1 MKMNYKLFALVLLS
15 LFIYSKESKA
25 LKVTFGTKCHPDG
38 KGSCVGERG
47 MCLIIEIKPNTA
59 LAKYPD
65 PGTMLGDDM
74 AYGEM
79 TINGDHTIQL
89 DVIAQHSDVTIDDH
103 FTIEQPIELPDDV
116 CQQLGCKSLTLQPGV
131 YQVDYAACRLGT
143 IMIDMMMK

>member
-1 MKMNYKLFALVLLS
+1 
-15 LFIYSKESKA
+15 
-25 LKVTFGTKCHPDG
+25 
-38 KGSCVGERG
+38 

-65 PGTMLGDDM
+65 PGIMLGDDM

-89 DVIAQHSDVTIDDH
+89 DVLAQHSDVTIDDH
-103 FTIEQPIELPDDV
+103 FTIEQPIDLTEEV